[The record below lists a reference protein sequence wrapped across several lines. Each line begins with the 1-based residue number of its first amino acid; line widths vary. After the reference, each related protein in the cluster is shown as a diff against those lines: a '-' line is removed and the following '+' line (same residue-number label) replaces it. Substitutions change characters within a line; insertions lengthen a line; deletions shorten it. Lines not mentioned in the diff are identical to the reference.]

1 MTTSA
6 SAQPA
11 QPIAIT
17 YAPDAA
23 YRLLYRPPEAAQ
35 ALGLSISG
43 VYELLASGELESVKI
58 GASRRITA
66 DGMRRFI
73 DAKLA
78 EARDS

>member
-1 MTTSA
+1 LTAPS

-11 QPIAIT
+11 T
-17 YAPDAA
+17 PD
-23 YRLLYRPPEAAQ
+23 RLLYRPPEAAQ
-35 ALGLSISG
+35 ALGISIAYL
-43 VYELLASGELESVKI
+43 YELLASGQLESVKI
-58 GASRRITA
+58 GTARRITA